1 MSKGAPI
8 RRRFHV
14 HAMLLVFAGLTL
26 LLAVGAFNSNNNLL
40 FWLFGLALSLI
51 VVSGLISG
59 TMLMGLRVERVQ
71 PRPGTAGEVMRVEY
85 RVRNLSRVVPCI
97 AVRVAERPGPGPEVQ
112 AFIAYVGP
120 RQSKVIEGLC
130 VPFSRGRW
138 RLDRFV
144 ATTEFPFGIIRKSLI
159 FRQGAA
165 LVVHPAALDPGPL
178 EGAERG
184 RGEQTGAAPM
194 VSRWRAWLGE
204 EQLAG
209 IREYAPGDQASSIA
223 WRASA
228 RAMAASPERANLLVR
243 EHLTA
248 PPLPRD
254 VMVQLDL
261 RRAHTDADY
270 ERTISRALG
279 VARRLS
285 GARGAAALRVGLV
298 VLGRGVLVRP
308 RPRSLAAIV
317 QELTDLPRFGQAADL
332 LNAPSAAGPATTPTV
347 VVSTA
352 TDAPTAIVPA
362 GRAGGAS

>member
-14 HAMLLVFAGLTL
+14 HATLLVFAGLAL

-51 VVSGLISG
+51 IVSGLISG
-59 TMLMGLRVERVQ
+59 TMLMGLRVERL
-71 PRPGTAGEVMRVEY
+71 PLRPGTAGEVMKVEY
-85 RVRNLSRVVPCI
+85 RVRNLSRLVPCM
-97 AVRVAERPGPGPEVQ
+97 AVRLAERSGSGPDVR

-120 RQSKVIEGLC
+120 RRTRVIEGLC
-130 VPFSRGRW
+130 VPACRGRW
-138 RLDRFV
+138 TLDRFA
-144 ATTEFPFGIIRKSLI
+144 ATTEFPFGIIRKSLA
-159 FRQGAA
+159 FRQAAA
-165 LVVHPAALDPGPL
+165 LVVHPRPLDPG
-178 EGAERG
+178 EVDGAERG
-184 RGEQTGAAPM
+184 RGQRTGRTQL
-194 VSRWRAWLGE
+194 VSRWRGWLGE

-243 EHLTA
+243 EHLRA
-248 PPLPRD
+248 PPLPSD
-254 VMVQLDL
+254 VVVQLDL
-261 RRAHTDADY
+261 RGAGTEAEY

-285 GARGAAALRVGLV
+285 GGRGANTLRVGLV

-308 RPRSLAAIV
+308 RARSLAAIV
-317 QELTDLPRFGQAADL
+317 DGLTDLPRFGQAAPL
-332 LNAPSAAGPATTPTV
+332 LNAPGAPTTSRTAV
-347 VVSTA
+347 VVACSPA
-352 TDAPTAIVPA
+352 SPAASGDAP
-362 GRAGGAS
+362 